1 MFVFNLQINKF
12 VVKYQPRTDIIGEIM
27 KKKLLI
33 INLALFLAADML
45 VTGFILHR
53 ANKKAGEVPVFTP
66 PTTTVSTETTTSTD
80 ETEYKIVETVP
91 EETVTEP
98 TEQVAQSE
106 IGTIVT
112 DTTMYAAAS
121 PYALDIKNLTISDN
135 VYKILSDINGYDLV
149 RTDSNNI
156 GFIKSED
163 IEYTGETVDAP
174 YEITLKNDI
183 VVTTTNLNYRYG
195 PSTEY
200 ESFRILEEETELQ
213 VIGETENGW
222 LLVHLNGEVGFVSK
236 KYTYSVLHK
245 INERYP
251 DLNLEELN
259 VQKVVEVRNGTNYRK
274 GPSTDDEI
282 IREFSKSETMRV
294 LGEYD
299 GWYFGITDDYDI
311 GFVSKNYTTD
321 LNGIFIDTDI
331 LTQRMRMYNENQ
343 LLYYTRVKTGKDST
357 PTDEGHF
364 KIFWMGEDV
373 NIVDDIV
380 VNYWMNY
387 NNGEGIHDLE
397 SCTSFGEDDYH
408 WEGSNGCTRTP
419 LENVSKIYQKAS
431 VGTPVIVHK

>member
-1 MFVFNLQINKF
+1 
-12 VVKYQPRTDIIGEIM
+12 M
-27 KKKLLI
+27 KKKILI
-33 INLALFLAADML
+33 VNLALFLAADIL
-45 VTGFILHR
+45 VTGFILNR
-53 ANKKAGEVPVFTP
+53 ANKKNGEVPVFTP
-66 PTTTVSTETTTSTD
+66 PATTSSTETTTPTE
-80 ETEYKIVETVP
+80 ETEYKIVETTP

-98 TEQVAQSE
+98 IEQVAQEE
-106 IGTIVT
+106 IGTIVN

-121 PYALDIKNLTISDN
+121 PYALDITNLSISDN

-149 RTDSNNI
+149 RTNNNI

-163 IEYTGETVDAP
+163 IEYTGETVDAL

-183 VVTTTNLNYRYG
+183 VVTTTNLNLRKG

-200 ESFRILEEETELQ
+200 ESIRILDEETELQ
-213 VIGETENGW
+213 VIGETEDGW
-222 LLVHLNGEVGFVSK
+222 LLVHLNGEVAFVSK
-236 KYTYSVLHK
+236 KYTYSVLDK

-259 VQKVVEVRNGTNYRK
+259 VQKVVEVRTGTNYRT

-294 LGEYD
+294 LGEND
-299 GWYFGITDDYDI
+299 DWYFGITDDYDM

-321 LNGIFIDTDI
+321 LNGIF
-331 LTQRMRMYNENQ
+331 MRMYNENQ

-408 WEGSNGCTRTP
+408 YAGSNGCTRTP
-419 LENVSKIYQKAS
+419 LENVAKIYQKAS

>member
-1 MFVFNLQINKF
+1 
-12 VVKYQPRTDIIGEIM
+12 M
-27 KKKLLI
+27 KKRFIAL
-33 INLALFLAADML
+33 NLAIFLAADIL
-45 VTGFILHR
+45 VASFIVNR
-53 ANKKAGEVPVFTP
+53 ANKRAGQVPEFTP
-66 PTTTVSTETTTSTD
+66 PSTTISEETTQTTE
-80 ETEYKIVETVP
+80 ETEYRI
-91 EETVTEP
+91 EEIETEP

-106 IGTIVT
+106 IGKIMT
-112 DTTMYAAAS
+112 DTTMYAAPS
-121 PYALDIKNLTISDN
+121 PYALDIKNLTISDQ

-149 RTDSNNI
+149 RNDSNDI

-163 IEYTGETVDAP
+163 IGYTGETVDAP

-200 ESFRILEEETELQ
+200 ESFRILEPETELQ
-213 VIGETENGW
+213 VLGETEDGW
-222 LLVHLNGEVGFVSK
+222 LLVHLNGEMGFVSK
-236 KYTYSVLHK
+236 NYTNSVLHK

-251 DLNLEELN
+251 ELNLEEIN
-259 VQKVVEVRNGTNYRK
+259 VKKIVEVKAGTNYRK

-294 LGEYD
+294 LGEND
-299 GWYFGITDDYDI
+299 DWYFGITDDYDM

-357 PTDEGHF
+357 PTTTGHF
-364 KIFWMGEDV
+364 KIDWMGENA

-380 VNYWMNY
+380 VNYWMHY
-387 NNGEGIHDLE
+387 YNGEGIHDLIE
-397 SCTSFGEDDYH
+397 CTSYGEDDYH
-408 WEGSNGCTRTP
+408 YAGSNGCTRTP
-419 LENVSKIYQKAS
+419 LENVAKIYKKAS
-431 VGTPVIVHK
+431 IGTPVIVHK

>member
-1 MFVFNLQINKF
+1 
-12 VVKYQPRTDIIGEIM
+12 M
-27 KKKLLI
+27 KKKILI
-33 INLALFLAADML
+33 INLALFLAADIL
-45 VTGFILHR
+45 VTGFILNR
-53 ANKKAGEVPVFTP
+53 ANKKNGEVPVFIP
-66 PTTTVSTETTTSTD
+66 PVTTSSTETTTTTE
-80 ETEYKIVETVP
+80 ETEYKIVETTP

-98 TEQVAQSE
+98 IEQVAQEE
-106 IGTIVT
+106 IGTIVN

-121 PYALDIKNLTISDN
+121 PYALDITNLSISDN

-149 RTDSNNI
+149 RTNNNI

-163 IEYTGETVDAP
+163 IEYTGETVDAL

-183 VVTTTNLNYRYG
+183 VVTKTNLNLRKG

-200 ESFRILEEETELQ
+200 ESIRILDEETELQ
-213 VIGETENGW
+213 VIGETEDGW
-222 LLVHLNGEVGFVSK
+222 LLVHLNGEVAFVSK
-236 KYTYSVLHK
+236 KYTYSVLDK

-259 VQKVVEVRNGTNYRK
+259 VQKVVEVRTGTNYRT

-294 LGEYD
+294 LGEND
-299 GWYFGITDDYDI
+299 DWYFGITDDYDM

-408 WEGSNGCTRTP
+408 YAGSNGCTRTP
-419 LENVSKIYQKAS
+419 LENVAKIYQKAS

>member
-1 MFVFNLQINKF
+1 
-12 VVKYQPRTDIIGEIM
+12 M
-27 KKKLLI
+27 KKKILI
-33 INLALFLAADML
+33 INLALFLAADIL
-45 VTGFILHR
+45 VTGFILNR
-53 ANKKAGEVPVFTP
+53 ANKKNGEVPVFTP
-66 PTTTVSTETTTSTD
+66 PATTSSTETTTPTE
-80 ETEYKIVETVP
+80 ETEYKIVETTP

-98 TEQVAQSE
+98 IEQVAQEE
-106 IGTIVT
+106 IGTIVN

-121 PYALDIKNLTISDN
+121 PYALDITNLSISDN

-149 RTDSNNI
+149 RTNNNI

-163 IEYTGETVDAP
+163 IEYTGETVDAL

-183 VVTTTNLNYRYG
+183 VVTTTNLNLRKG

-200 ESFRILEEETELQ
+200 ESIRILDEETELQ
-213 VIGETENGW
+213 VIGETEDGW
-222 LLVHLNGEVGFVSK
+222 LLVHLNGEVAFVSK
-236 KYTYSVLHK
+236 KYTCSVLDK

-259 VQKVVEVRNGTNYRK
+259 VQKVVEVRTGTNYRT
-274 GPSTDDEI
+274 GPSTYDEI

-294 LGEYD
+294 LGEND
-299 GWYFGITDDYDI
+299 DWYFGITDDYDI
-311 GFVSKNYTTD
+311 GFVSKNYTAD

-408 WEGSNGCTRTP
+408 WAGSNGCTRTP
-419 LENVSKIYQKAS
+419 IENVAKIYQKAS